1 MTLQQ
6 VSEDYEEMRPLSAS
20 GTYVGHD
27 RIASST
33 RTINF
38 RAFCGQ
44 HPRKFN
50 PRIIRTRFRAPHV

>member
-38 RAFCGQ
+38 RGQ

-50 PRIIRTRFRAPHV
+50 PRIIRTRFRALMYDA